1 MSFLEA
7 IIERCDQLPPFPA
20 VINRALDLM
29 NNPRSSVQDIVE
41 AIQYDQAITANVLKV
56 CNSAYYGLRQ
66 PVGSLKDAV
75 LFLGFSQLLEILL
88 SGMSGSMMIRAV
100 AGYDLEAGE
109 LWKHSVSSALLSQ
122 IISRRLNREP
132 SPLVFTAALI
142 HDIGKVILS
151 SFVGEQVAAIRE
163 RVREKGITFLRAE
176 KEVLGIDHA
185 ELSAVITEKWN
196 FPKEIVTAI
205 RYHHTP
211 LEAVSEIDTVYLIY
225 LSDLIAI
232 MTGIGGGVDGLSYA
246 GFKQIMHHFH
256 LTEKDVERFMA
267 QLGEE
272 IKRVEL
278 FFQLERPDA

>member
-1 MSFLEA
+1 MSLLEA
-7 IIERCDQLPPFPA
+7 IIEQCDRLPPFPA
-20 VINRALDLM
+20 VINRALSLM

-56 CNSAYYGLRQ
+56 CNSAYYGLRH
-66 PVGSLKDAV
+66 PIGSLKDAV
-75 LFLGFSQLLEILL
+75 LYLGFSQLLEILL
-88 SGMSGSMMIRAV
+88 SSMSGSMMIKAV

-132 SPLVFTAALI
+132 SPFVFTAALI

-151 SFVGEQVAAIRE
+151 SFVGEQVEAIRA
-163 RVREKGITFLRAE
+163 RVQEKKITFLEAE

-196 FPKEIVTAI
+196 FPKPIVTAI

-211 LEAVSEIDTVYLIY
+211 LIAVSEIDTVYLIY

-232 MTGIGGGVDGLSYA
+232 LTGIGGGVDGLSYA
-246 GFKQIMHHFH
+246 GFRQIMQYFR

-272 IKRVEL
+272 VKRVEL
-278 FFQLERPDA
+278 FFQIEGSES